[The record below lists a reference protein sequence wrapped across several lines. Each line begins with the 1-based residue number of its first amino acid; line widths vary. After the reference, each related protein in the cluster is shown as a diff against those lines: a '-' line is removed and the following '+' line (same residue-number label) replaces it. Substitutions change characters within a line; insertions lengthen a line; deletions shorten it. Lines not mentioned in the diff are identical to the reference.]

1 MSHGR
6 SRPLKRLSCALILS
20 SCASPRDDSAIVPVY
35 DKESGRLQRLD
46 YDSDKDGTPDTVSF
60 MDGQKVIRIEIDKDQ
75 DGRVERWEYYSQDQK
90 LVRVGISRLN
100 DGIVDAWSYNGP
112 DGSLAQVD
120 LSGNRDGRI
129 TRKEFYEA
137 GQLVRVEETAPVR
150 SQSVSSDPSAGLSD
164 WKPARWEFYDRS
176 GRLTTVAF
184 DSSGRGVP
192 ERRLVYD
199 TNGGAHL
206 EVDADGDGRFEPPS
220 R

>member
-1 MSHGR
+1 M
-6 SRPLKRLSCALILS
+6 
-20 SCASPRDDSAIVPVY
+20 PVY
-35 DKESGRLQRLD
+35 DRESGRLQRLD
-46 YDSDKDGTPDTVSF
+46 YDSDRDGTADTISF

-75 DGRVERWEYYSQDQK
+75 DGRVERWEYYGQDQK

-100 DGIVDAWSYNGP
+100 DGIVDAWSYSGP

-120 LSGNRDGRI
+120 LSGNRDGLI

-137 GQLVRVEETAPVR
+137 GQLVRVEEAAPVR
-150 SQSVSSDPSAGLSD
+150 SQSVASDLSVGSSD

-184 DSSGRGVP
+184 DGSGRGVP
-192 ERRLVYD
+192 ERRLTYD
-199 TNGGAHL
+199 ANGGAHL
-206 EVDADGDGRFEPPS
+206 EIDTDGDGRFEPPS